1 MPQLPPQNA
10 LYYGDNLE
18 IIRQYLPDECVDLI
32 YLDPPFN
39 SSRNYNVL
47 FKDEGGKESEAQVVA
62 FQDTWHW
69 TAAAARAYEELV
81 TQVGGNVG
89 ELISALRVYLRT
101 SPMMAYL
108 VMMGIRLVELYRVL
122 KPSGSIYLHCDPTA
136 SHYLKMVMD
145 TIFGV
150 EQFRNEIIWKRTSTH
165 SDAKR
170 WAPVSDTILFY
181 TKSRDYTWN
190 PLYVPYDEQYIK
202 EMYRHDDH
210 DGRGLYQL
218 DNITS
223 PNPRPRMTYEWM
235 GFPPPKAGWRYQ
247 RRTMQRLH
255 DEGRIYYPTNPDGS
269 FDTTKRPSLKRYLNE
284 MPGRIHDNVWTDINP
299 IGSQARERLGYPT
312 QKPIALLRR
321 IIEASSNEG
330 DLVLDPFAGCG
341 TTIAAAEQLK
351 RRWIGVD
358 ITHLA
363 IALLKYRLRDMYGLL
378 PTQHYRVFGEPRD
391 LDAARHLASENRYQ
405 FQWWALSLIEARP
418 LGAHT
423 GSKQGKQG
431 ADQGVDGVIT
441 FLDTP
446 DGKAKRAIV
455 QVKSGKVGVRD
466 IRDLIGTVEREKA
479 QIGIFITLED
489 PTKPMEAEANGAGFY
504 HSPVTKR
511 GYPRIQIRTISELL
525 AGTGVQLPRDTTTFK
540 QAAPPPPDVDQGRL
554 LE

>member
-10 LYYGDNLE
+10 LYYSDNLE

-69 TAAAARAYEELV
+69 TPAAARAYEELV

-255 DEGRIYYPTNPDGS
+255 NEGRIYYPTNPDGS
-269 FDTTKRPSLKRYLNE
+269 FDTTKRPRLKRYLSE

-321 IIEASSNEG
+321 IIETSSNEG

-363 IALLKYRLRDMYGLL
+363 IALLKYRLRDMYSLL
-378 PTQHYRVFGEPRD
+378 PAQQYLVFGEPRD
-391 LDAARHLASENRYQ
+391 LGAARQLASENRYQ

>member
-69 TAAAARAYEELV
+69 TPAAASAYEELV

-89 ELISALRVYLRT
+89 ELMSALRVYLRT

-136 SHYLKMVMD
+136 SHYLKLVMD

-181 TKSRDYTWN
+181 TKSRAYTWN
-190 PLYVPYDEQYIK
+190 PLYVPYDEEYIK
-202 EMYRHDDH
+202 EMYRHDDN
-210 DGRGLYQL
+210 DGRGVYRL

-223 PNPRPRMTYEWM
+223 PSPRLRMTYEWM
-235 GFPPPKAGWRYQ
+235 GFPPPEAGWRYQ

-284 MPGRIHDNVWTDINP
+284 MPGRIHDNVWT
-299 IGSQARERLGYPT
+299 
-312 QKPIALLRR
+312 
-321 IIEASSNEG
+321 
-330 DLVLDPFAGCG
+330 
-341 TTIAAAEQLK
+341 
-351 RRWIGVD
+351 
-358 ITHLA
+358 
-363 IALLKYRLRDMYGLL
+363 
-378 PTQHYRVFGEPRD
+378 
-391 LDAARHLASENRYQ
+391 
-405 FQWWALSLIEARP
+405 
-418 LGAHT
+418 
-423 GSKQGKQG
+423 
-431 ADQGVDGVIT
+431 
-441 FLDTP
+441 
-446 DGKAKRAIV
+446 
-455 QVKSGKVGVRD
+455 
-466 IRDLIGTVEREKA
+466 
-479 QIGIFITLED
+479 
-489 PTKPMEAEANGAGFY
+489 
-504 HSPVTKR
+504 
-511 GYPRIQIRTISELL
+511 
-525 AGTGVQLPRDTTTFK
+525 
-540 QAAPPPPDVDQGRL
+540 
-554 LE
+554 

>member
-69 TAAAARAYEELV
+69 TPAAARAYEELV

-150 EQFRNEIIWKRTSTH
+150 EQFRNEIVWKRTSTH

-190 PLYVPYDEQYIK
+190 PLYVPYDEQYVK
-202 EMYRHDDH
+202 EMYRYDDH

-269 FDTTKRPSLKRYLNE
+269 FDTTKRPRLKRYLNE
-284 MPGRIHDNVWTDINP
+284 MPGRIHDNVWIDINP

-455 QVKSGKVGVRD
+455 QVKSGNVGVRD

-540 QAAPPPPDVDQGRL
+540 QAAPPPPNVDQGRL